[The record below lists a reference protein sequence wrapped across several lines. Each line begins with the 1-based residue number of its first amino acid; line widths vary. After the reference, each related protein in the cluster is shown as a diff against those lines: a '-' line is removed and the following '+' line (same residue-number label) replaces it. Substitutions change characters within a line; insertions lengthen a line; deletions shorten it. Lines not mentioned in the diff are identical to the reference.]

1 MIITYYGSLCVK
13 AQIGDVSVSFNPP
26 LRSDGKTPRFSS
38 NVALFSTR
46 EKDQHFSHSSPEK
59 DVFIIDGPGEYE
71 VGGIFIKG
79 VLVEKEEDGKPAR
92 TDEDRGGKK
101 MNTVYSVLFDD
112 INLCHLGAIS
122 TSDLKPEALEAL
134 GSVDILFVPIA
145 GGNVATPGI
154 ASKLATSF
162 QPHIVVPLYGTDKG
176 EDVSA
181 LKLFLKE
188 EGAEDIK
195 PVDKLTIK
203 KKDIEGKDEEVVV
216 LSPTS

>member
-1 MIITYYGSLCVK
+1 MIITYYGGLCTK

-38 NVALFSTR
+38 NIALFSTK
-46 EKDQHFSHSSPEK
+46 EKEQNFSHGNPEK

-79 VLVEKEEDGKPAR
+79 VLVEKEVAGK
-92 TDEDRGGKK
+92 KK

-122 TSDLKPEALEAL
+122 SSELKPNVLETL
-134 GSVDILFVPIA
+134 GTVNVLFVPVT
-145 GGNVATPGI
+145 GGDVSTPAI
-154 ASKLATSF
+154 ASKLATAF
-162 QPHIVVPLYGTDKG
+162 QPNIVIPMYGDSKG
-176 EDVSA
+176 EDPSS

-188 EGAEDIK
+188 HGAEDVK
-195 PVDKLTIK
+195 PTDKLTIK
-203 KKDIEGKDEEVVV
+203 KKDIEGKEEEVIV
-216 LSPTS
+216 LSPSV